1 MFYCAGFWR
10 IAKNKLFNKIF
21 ESVIIDKSKF
31 VI

>member
-1 MFYCAGFWR
+1 MICIWR